1 MTRSPE
7 TNANSPAA
15 MDSRSIASILQSGI
29 EIVDD
34 LHKKLA
40 ALDELLLTGR
50 PAQIT
55 EAAMAIELSLK
66 HTKPAFSDIVYAM
79 RELGAPNLEAAVR
92 EWRRID
98 DQEIAGLAEALRRA
112 LGRFATRSVS
122 ASRRARQLNHGLN
135 AAMRSLHSFGLEE
148 SGRLIA
154 EA

>member
-7 TNANSPAA
+7 TADASAA
-15 MDSRSIASILQSGI
+15 LDSRSIASILHSGLD
-29 EIVDD
+29 IVDD

-55 EAAMAIELSLK
+55 EAAMAIELSLRN
-66 HTKPAFSDIVYAM
+66 TKPAFSDIVNAM
-79 RELGAPNLEAAVR
+79 RELGAPNLEAAAR
-92 EWRRID
+92 EWRRTD
-98 DQEIAGLAEALRRA
+98 DQEIAGLADALRKA
-112 LGRFATRSVS
+112 LSRFATRSVS